1 MKHPP
6 YSLAE
11 AQKVCQEFQH
21 LVGAAFRKKDVSLID
36 KVIVAPYEAAEKS
49 RFLMLYLT
57 LGDAQ
62 LALHGDY
69 KGAQYTVL
77 LLSGSVE
84 ANGLEHEELHRWLI
98 AEKRHAE
105 LTAVCSK
112 ANAHL

>member
-6 YSLAE
+6 YTLAE
-11 AQKVCQEFQH
+11 AQKICQEFQH
-21 LVGAAFRKKDVSLID
+21 LVGSLFRNKELALID
-36 KVIVAPYEAAEKS
+36 KVIVAPHGTAEKS

-57 LGDAQ
+57 LGDARM
-62 LALHGDY
+62 ALHADY
-69 KGAQYTVL
+69 KGSKYTVL
-77 LLSGSVE
+77 LISGSLE

-105 LTAVCSK
+105 LTACCTK